1 MTLAEVGSN
10 VGQSNKLDWWLDPT
24 LDPMKL
30 VGLAGGERE
39 RERLDLTLAEVGSNV
54 GQSNKLDW
62 LVGSNVGSNEVGW
75 IGWR

>member
-1 MTLAEVGSN
+1 M
-10 VGQSNKLDWWLDPT
+10 
-24 LDPMKL
+24 DPMKL

-39 RERLDLTLAEVGSNV
+39 RVDLILAEVGSNV